1 VWHCGQQAVAQLWP
15 IELKRTA
22 GEKSQRS
29 ARLRRSMRRTHACT
43 WQAASAVRPALIN
56 AAGVAAPAASVRDT
70 GAAPSSRAPARC
82 RRPNGR
88 CRGRAPGARQGLSA
102 GTVSLLSCNGNG
114 LLLGTWPTSRSRL
127 SIFAFRSGRFLSRS
141 GWRNPIWAVVPLR
154 LQVRWPRVTPSSRA
168 RVNRYHPH
176 VQHRAGHMVRPMQPE
191 AGRSGQA

>member
-1 VWHCGQQAVAQLWP
+1 MWHCGPAGSCGRSP

-22 GEKSQRS
+22 GAKSQRS
-29 ARLRRSMRRTHACT
+29 ARLRRSMRRGLMRG
-43 WQAASAVRPALIN
+43 SAVRPALIN

-176 VQHRAGHMVRPMQPE
+176 VCQHRAGHMVRPMQPE